1 MHLYST
7 RRALYLSAAGAAL
20 LALGIAG
27 ASPACVAYG
36 AALIAGVAVSRALTL
51 LSVAR
56 ARAAGF
62 EMSWLLGRRAQR
74 ATRLH
79 PQTIT
84 AELRNRDTSPIRF
97 RDLCVEHSPHLT
109 VVASPLSGTIPPSGR
124 LTIELLVTPLRVG
137 NHGIF
142 GVVLETLRAPGLHT
156 VPLGFNN
163 PMVLEVLPR
172 SAEITVPGAFA
183 RKRGETDPEPRRA
196 ALLGDG
202 TEFRELREHR
212 PGDPFK
218 RIAWKASARRGRLL
232 TVEKSVEENARI
244 WLVVDASVDA
254 WTGPSGRAPA
264 DRAIDDAA
272 ALGRAHLKAGDAVG
286 LVLVGARH
294 TIGLPVAHGTKQHG
308 RLLGTLAFS
317 MHTAHADRSDWGE
330 EQVLARALEHARSL
344 RPDLVPGPGDS
355 PAAGALVL
363 EQLLEDAPAQASEP
377 YGHSASDRLAR
388 RYLLSFGIHPPVRGI
403 TDRATV
409 EGRIAE
415 ELHALAH
422 ERPRPTAIYVLGQ
435 PPNLE
440 TPRALLEAFGLCRR
454 RRIEVRFLP
463 EEPILDP
470 TLGSVLGPLMG
481 EPSPQRALTYDALS
495 ARLRLSSE
503 LGQRTLL
510 SLGVRIV
517 PRRIR
522 HQGLRTS
529 IARSMTI

>member
-7 RRALYLSAAGAAL
+7 RRALYLSAAGSLL
-20 LALGIAG
+20 LALGIAQ

-36 AALIAGVAVSRALTL
+36 SALIAGVAVSRALTL

-62 EMSWLLGRRAQR
+62 EMSWMLGRRAQR

-79 PQTIT
+79 PLTIR
-84 AELRNRDTSPIRF
+84 AELCNRDSSPIRF
-97 RDLCVEHSPHLT
+97 RDLCVEHSPHLS
-109 VVASPLSGTIPPSGR
+109 VVAEPHSGSIPPHGR
-124 LTIELLVTPLRVG
+124 LEIALLVTPQRVG
-137 NHGIF
+137 YHGIF
-142 GVVLETLRAPGLHT
+142 GVVLDTLRAPGLHT

-172 SAEITVPGAFA
+172 SAELTIPGAFS
-183 RKRGETDPEPRRA
+183 RRRGEGDPQPRASARS
-196 ALLGDG
+196 GEG

-232 TVEKSVEENARI
+232 TVEKSVEEHARVWI
-244 WLVVDASVDA
+244 VVDASVDA

-272 ALGRAHLKAGDAVG
+272 ALGRAHLGAGDAIG
-286 LVLVGARH
+286 LALIGARH
-294 TIGLPVAHGTKQHG
+294 TVGLPLAHGPKHEG
-308 RLLGTLAFS
+308 RLLGALAFL

-330 EQVLARALEHARSL
+330 EDVLARALDHARSL
-344 RPDLVPGPGDS
+344 NPGLFARAEASETAPIS
-355 PAAGALVL
+355 LL
-363 EQLLEDAPAQASEP
+363 EQLAVDAPVQASEP
-377 YGHSASDRLAR
+377 FGHSASDRLAR

-403 TDRATV
+403 SDRAVV
-409 EGRIAE
+409 ESRIAE
-415 ELHALAH
+415 ELRALAY
-422 ERPRPTAIYVLGQ
+422 ERPRPTAVYLLGQ
-435 PPNLE
+435 PPTIE
-440 TPRALLEAFGLCRR
+440 TPRELLDALGLLRR

-463 EEPILDP
+463 EEAVLDR
-470 TLGSVLGPLMG
+470 PLATD
-481 EPSPQRALTYDALS
+481 SPQRSLTYAALS

-510 SLGVRIV
+510 ALGVRIV
-517 PRRIR
+517 PRRSR

-529 IARSMTI
+529 IARSMTT

>member
-84 AELRNRDTSPIRF
+84 AEL

-244 WLVVDASVDA
+244 WLVVDAS
-254 WTGPSGRAPA
+254 
-264 DRAIDDAA
+264 

-330 EQVLARALEHARSL
+330 EQVIARALEHARSL

-377 YGHSASDRLAR
+377 Y
-388 RYLLSFGIHPPVRGI
+388 
-403 TDRATV
+403 
-409 EGRIAE
+409 
-415 ELHALAH
+415 
-422 ERPRPTAIYVLGQ
+422 
-435 PPNLE
+435 
-440 TPRALLEAFGLCRR
+440 
-454 RRIEVRFLP
+454 
-463 EEPILDP
+463 
-470 TLGSVLGPLMG
+470 
-481 EPSPQRALTYDALS
+481 
-495 ARLRLSSE
+495 
-503 LGQRTLL
+503 
-510 SLGVRIV
+510 
-517 PRRIR
+517 
-522 HQGLRTS
+522 
-529 IARSMTI
+529 